1 MTIITSKITDHHS
14 KYNNDDDEEE
24 EKVSNNAQLPLTRL
38 MRVHP
43 RDRKPLNPTGPSSR
57 IIPSAP
63 NSMYQVVIFI
73 VHLREQGSQGEGDRQ
88 GLVDW

>member
-1 MTIITSKITDHHS
+1 MSLNLATREHGRDTYRTMTIITSKITDHHS

-43 RDRKPLNPTGPSSR
+43 QTGS
-57 IIPSAP
+57 
-63 NSMYQVVIFI
+63 
-73 VHLREQGSQGEGDRQ
+73 H
-88 GLVDW
+88 